1 MFKKIKY
8 YKTFVNDLEKR
19 INENQITEIKEYQLA
34 IRNFISRGYYRVY
47 LECRD
52 KFFTHIDTQNLSS
65 DKSSH
70 SIILD
75 RLKKKGQYEA
85 SDRLLKLSTLRK
97 FADYDYLNT
106 TIVEL
111 SHGKTLEIIS
121 KIKLDIEWEE
131 NKQRYKAVNIKLF
144 VQYMDDVLL
153 ALSKI

>member
-1 MFKKIKY
+1 MFIERP
-8 YKTFVNDLEKR
+8 LLAH
-19 INENQITEIKEYQLA
+19 TE
-34 IRNFISRGYYRVY
+34 S
-47 LECRD
+47 
-52 KFFTHIDTQNLSS
+52 
-65 DKSSH
+65 
-70 SIILD
+70 
-75 RLKKKGQYEA
+75 
-85 SDRLLKLSTLRK
+85 LSTSASTIAIENLREIMSDLMLVASWSKKPAKLKTQQTKTSVEIVAESFITTENRHSKVSLCEITHEIENFPLSHPSILRK